1 MIPDNRLSTELML
14 ADWLIEKPDA
24 EFTRTEGYEYGPQ
37 ALFDTQSELNA
48 TLWKYMYRNDDVL
61 MLKEGHDLEIKIDTV
76 VGATDLSVCF
86 NQSAQPVI
94 AYMAS
99 GLTFLKWF
107 DTNIQEYVVTELG
120 TGLSSPRV
128 LLDIKD
134 KKSNQ
139 SDVILFYFRNNQTL
153 CARYQRDRYSIEY
166 VLKSTSPH
174 RILRVGMNKI
184 NRIQFLIEEVL

>member
-14 ADWLIEKPDA
+14 ADWLIDKPDA
-24 EFTRTEGYEYGPQ
+24 EFTRTEGYEYGPLD
-37 ALFDTQSELNA
+37 LFNTQSELNA
-48 TLWKYMYRNDDVL
+48 VLWKYMYRDDDVL

-120 TGLSSPRV
+120 AGLSSPRV

-134 KKSNQ
+134 KKSSQ

>member
-48 TLWKYMYRNDDVL
+48 VLWKYMYRNDDVL

-120 TGLSSPRV
+120 AGLSSPRV

-134 KKSNQ
+134 KKSSQ